1 VLVRKCHRTTDVRR
15 VGGDRSLAPPGR
27 GGSGRCR
34 TAPRLPGPG
43 EGGMC
48 GGTGDQTDQD
58 SRSASHGAATSLI
71 AMASIESV
79 TLEVADP
86 TAVNRFY
93 TAAFGLGAQVRLR
106 AGM

>member
-1 VLVRKCHRTTDVRR
+1 L
-15 VGGDRSLAPPGR
+15 PGR
-27 GGSGRCR
+27 H
-34 TAPRLPGPG
+34 G

-58 SRSASHGAATSLI
+58 SRSASAGAATSLI

-86 TAVNRFY
+86 TAANRFY
-93 TAAFGLGAQVRLR
+93 TAAFGLGTQVRLR